1 LFTLIKMDGNKR
13 LSAARVSNL
22 GQVNEAFLTSMDE
35 NDHAHQEIGLK
46 VMSLSSDGNSE
57 SLAVVETDRN
67 ERDSWLS
74 SSPVSSEKNI
84 KVGDLD
90 DGEEII
96 ATDGNNALFI
106 DEKNRHCYEES
117 ITTTPYGM
125 TSCQASYPN
134 QPHQYYDLNLN
145 NSSPTTF
152 FSSFDNLGEGK
163 IRGRMKE
170 DLEPHSETQE
180 SPVILLKQNEKEK
193 SKGVSQSEYTAIDL
207 GLHKDEIQDGGIS
220 ISVSYEIAPSANI
233 SEKDR
238 DNSVHEVG
246 DLDVSIRSDATEFF
260 YTPDISPARSPI
272 DGYVVENKRGVKFCE
287 KSIEIG
293 HDLLETSLNHLDESS
308 VAEERVVG
316 YLDQEY
322 LRRMVDPNSRFFVC
336 I

>member
-1 LFTLIKMDGNKR
+1 MKMDSNKR

-46 VMSLSSDGNSE
+46 VMSLSSDRNSE
-57 SLAVVETDRN
+57 SQAFAETDRN
-67 ERDSWLS
+67 DRNSWLS
-74 SSPVSSEKNI
+74 SSPVSSEKHI
-84 KVGDLD
+84 KVGDID

-96 ATDGNNALFI
+96 ATDGDNTLFI
-106 DEKNRHCYEES
+106 DGKNGNCYEEAS
-117 ITTTPYGM
+117 TTTPYGM
-125 TSCQASYPN
+125 TSCQANYPN

-152 FSSFDNLGEGK
+152 FGSFDNLVEGK
-163 IRGRMKE
+163 VRGGMKE
-170 DLEPHSETQE
+170 GLESTNEAQE
-180 SPVILLKQNEKEK
+180 SPVIPSKQNEKEK
-193 SKGVSQSEYTAIDL
+193 SKGVSQSEFTAIDL
-207 GLHKDEIQDGGIS
+207 GLQKDEIQDGGIS
-220 ISVSYEIAPSANI
+220 VSVSYEIAPPATA

-238 DNSVHEVG
+238 DNSVHEIG

-260 YTPDISPARSPI
+260 YTPDISPARSPT
-272 DGYVVENKRGVKFCE
+272 DGYVEHKRGVKFCE
-287 KSIEIG
+287 KRIEIG
-293 HDLLETSLNHLDESS
+293 HDLLEPSLNHLDESA